1 MSEFPSLVIYFKTIL
16 IKENIGGP
24 FMIWINQDVYFPFLI
39 LSVPQIELLVAE
51 IKLGSYRE
59 EENSYLL
66 SAVTSSPLCVF
77 LKKTRQAVRFTY
89 IFSVNDFLI
98 SHITI

>member
-59 EENSYLL
+59 EEN
-66 SAVTSSPLCVF
+66 
-77 LKKTRQAVRFTY
+77 
-89 IFSVNDFLI
+89 
-98 SHITI
+98 